1 MTRGCV
7 TDEQFGQL
15 TRRTGE
21 LTRRVNEGAV
31 PLERAMNGLQALIQ
45 SSEPVRLSPATDRQI
60 AALEFFVWHAPDI
73 LLFAKQSVVFLLRHS
88 DGLTKECGLHL
99 FCKEGRQVAYAV
111 HNMVSTC
118 YNIRFDILLKVLGTT
133 DLSLRSASKDRTGY
147 IWLCREGR
155 GYGQVPR
162 IRANIPEIEAIE
174 QSRGTT

>member
-1 MTRGCV
+1 MTRRCV

-15 TRRTGE
+15 TRRAGE
-21 LTRRVNEGAV
+21 LTRRVDEGTV
-31 PLERAMNGLQALIQ
+31 SFKRAMNGLQALVQ
-45 SSEPVRLSPATDRQI
+45 DSEPVRLSPATDEQI

-99 FCKEGRQVAYAV
+99 FCKEGGKAAHAV
-111 HNMVSTC
+111 HNMMSTC

-155 GYGQVPR
+155 VYGQVPR
-162 IRANIPEIEAIE
+162 IKANIPKIEAIE